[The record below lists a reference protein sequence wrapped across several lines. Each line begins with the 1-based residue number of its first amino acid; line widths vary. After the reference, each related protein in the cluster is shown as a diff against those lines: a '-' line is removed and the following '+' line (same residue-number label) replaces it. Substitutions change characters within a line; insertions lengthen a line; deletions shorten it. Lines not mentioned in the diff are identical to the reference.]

1 MIPPVLAAIG
11 FRGAIAIGCCLLVAV
26 LMWRYDAVVDER
38 DALREKVTELGRRVI
53 RADTEVKQAAVVNQ
67 AMRDAIV
74 RQNTDIQAARAV
86 VAKLEADARAARTR
100 LAADQEAARR
110 DDTARRARLDKP
122 TAAELNAVLR
132 GVVGAM

>member
-11 FRGAIAIGCCLLVAV
+11 VRGAIAIGCCLLVAV
-26 LMWRYDAVVDER
+26 LALRYDAVVDER
-38 DALREKVTELGRRVI
+38 DALRAKVTELGQRVI
-53 RADTEVKQAAVVNQ
+53 RADAEVKQAAVVNQ

-74 RQNTDIQAARAV
+74 RQNADIQAARAV
-86 VAKLEADARAARTR
+86 AAKLEADARAARTR

-110 DDTARRARLDKP
+110 DDSARRARLDKP
-122 TAAELNAVLR
+122 SAAELNAVLR

>member
-1 MIPPVLAAIG
+1 MPPVLAAIG
-11 FRGAIAIGCCLLVAV
+11 FRGFIAIGCCLLVAV
-26 LMWRYDAVVDER
+26 LTVRYDAALDER
-38 DALREKVTELGRRVI
+38 DALRDKVTELGQRVI
-53 RADTEVKQAAVVNQ
+53 RADAEVKQAAVVNQ

-74 RQNTDIQAARAV
+74 RQNTEIQAAKAV

-110 DDTARRARLDKP
+110 DDSARRARLDKP

>member
-1 MIPPVLAAIG
+1 MIPPFLAAIG
-11 FRGAIAIGCCLLVAV
+11 VRGAIVIGCCLLVAA
-26 LMWRYDAVVDER
+26 LALRYDAVVDER
-38 DALREKVTELGRRVI
+38 DSLQTKVAELGQRVTK
-53 RADTEVKQAAVVNQ
+53 ADAEVKQAAVVNQ

-74 RQNTDIQAARAV
+74 RQNADIQAARAV

-110 DDTARRARLDKP
+110 DDSARRARLDKP
-122 TAAELNAVLR
+122 SAAELNAVLR

>member
-11 FRGAIAIGCCLLVAV
+11 FRGFIAIGCCLLVAV
-26 LMWRYDAVVDER
+26 LMWRHDAVVDER
-38 DALREKVTELGRRVI
+38 DALREKVTELGQRLT
-53 RADTEVKQAAVVNQ
+53 RADAEVKQAAVVNG

-74 RQNTDIQAARAV
+74 RQNTEIQAARSVA
-86 VAKLEADARAARTR
+86 AKLEADARAARTR

-110 DDTARRARLDKP
+110 DDSARRARLDKP
-122 TAAELNAVLR
+122 SAAELNAVLR